1 MSKKKKRRH
10 RLGGPSSRNFALG
23 QRELIVRTAAQ
34 DPNVQLRINPAGV
47 EKMSDALLRFA
58 EPILDRLAPLDEKKA
73 TLLFAVIA
81 WNYCLI
87 SSEEQA
93 HMRWELR
100 HIFNNAHNRADFEML
115 IERKT
120 ELYPRNRRL
129 FMGLE
134 VAERAGGLHVNVVST
149 DLDRMG

>member
-10 RLGGPSSRNFALG
+10 RLGGSSSQNVALG
-23 QRELIVRTAAQ
+23 QCELIVRTLAQ
-34 DPNVQLRINPAGV
+34 EPHAHLRVNAGGV
-47 EKMSDALLRFA
+47 EKMSDVLLRFA

-73 TLLFAVIA
+73 TLLFAITA
-81 WNYCLI
+81 WNYCLM
-87 SSEEQA
+87 SSEDQS
-93 HMRWELR
+93 HMRWELP
-100 HIFNNAHNRADFEML
+100 HIFNNAHYRADFEML
-115 IERKT
+115 IQRKT

-134 VAERAGGLHVNVVST
+134 VAESAGRLHVNVGST